1 MVSIDRNALIST
13 FQVESEELLSE
24 LERLALDLDER
35 PDDLTLVSEM
45 FRIAHTLKG
54 GASCV
59 GFERVVRQAH
69 ELEALFE
76 SITTR
81 KRAPNRELTAVVLDA
96 IDLLRTGV
104 RAEADLAPEP
114 IAGEEQTLQRIR
126 DWLAMSGSATLEQ
139 VNRTA
144 NEAAPTNKQRTL
156 RVDVDRLDSLLNLVG
171 EVAIAEGRL
180 RSMAAYSPNS
190 PEASAWQSFDGLFQT
205 LQDNVMR
212 LRLVPLGSTLD
223 RFRRAVRD
231 LSSRGGQTRGADGRG
246 RRGRSRCHIGRGAAR
261 PIDAHD

>member
-156 RVDVDRLDSLLNLVG
+156 RVDVDRLDSLLN
-171 EVAIAEGRL
+171 
-180 RSMAAYSPNS
+180 
-190 PEASAWQSFDGLFQT
+190 F
-205 LQDNVMR
+205 
-212 LRLVPLGSTLD
+212 
-223 RFRRAVRD
+223 
-231 LSSRGGQTRGADGRG
+231 G
-246 RRGRSRCHIGRGAAR
+246 RRGCDRRGTAAFDGS
-261 PIDAHD
+261 I